1 MKYRLDDEEFKGWVV
16 IAILVIVSLPIGL
29 SMTIGRLALDVFSVI
44 TTSLLSLGLVL
55 LYFQQSRMLDK
66 QTELVRRD
74 YMSRLQRRGTLI
86 ADEDNINIQL
96 KNKGRGKVHRMF
108 LKSEIVSDTG
118 SLDIDFGRVNMESVE
133 SGSLEVPPHSDY
145 NEFTGEVQ
153 LRMRSSDK
161 FDDDR
166 GFPFQYISRRL
177 SQEGFSSCT
186 LKLTLESIDEGTIDE
201 KIGYETEIANQEMYF
216 NEPKIRETAEGE
228 IERHR
233 GTKVEEAIESDYGGE
248 QDINRVRVDDFL

>member
-74 YMSRLQRRGTLI
+74 YMSRLQRRETLI

-118 SLDIDFGRVNMESVE
+118 NLDIGFGRVNMESVE
-133 SGSLEVPPHSDY
+133 SGSLEIPPHSDY
-145 NEFTGEVQ
+145 NEFTGEVRF
-153 LRMRSSDK
+153 RMRSSDK

-166 GFPFQYISRRL
+166 GFPFQYISSKL

-186 LKLTLESIDEGTIDE
+186 LKLTLEIIDEGTIDE
-201 KIGYETEIANQEMYF
+201 KDEVEIAKQEMYF
-216 NEPKIRETAEGE
+216 NEPEIRETAEGE

-233 GTKVEEAIESDYGGE
+233 ATKLEEAIESDYSSE
-248 QDINRVRVDDFL
+248 QDINRDRFDELL